1 MAAWGGFKS
10 RGRLPGGH
18 VNGAEGQTLRA
29 FLAPR
34 YWPLLAGLGLL
45 RGLSWLPYPLLTG
58 LGWGAGRLMQAL
70 LHRRRHAAEV
80 NLALCFPELDESAR
94 RRLLR
99 EHFTSLGIGVFDYAL
114 AMWASDRR
122 VQRLVQLEG
131 LENLLKPV
139 REGRGVILLSGHL
152 PAIELT
158 GRALA
163 LQVPDMAAI
172 YRPHKNPLIHELMR
186 RGRSRSVR
194 RQIPKRD
201 MRQML
206 RLLKQGGVPV
216 WYASDQSF
224 RGKGAILVPFFGVPA
239 MTNPALSQLARIGDT
254 VVVPYLTRRL
264 PRARGYVARILPP
277 LEDFPSGDPAADA
290 LRVHRLLE
298 EHIREAPAQ
307 YYWIHRR
314 FKDRPA
320 ELGNPYEQ

>member
-1 MAAWGGFKS
+1 M
-10 RGRLPGGH
+10 
-18 VNGAEGQTLRA
+18 RA
-29 FLAPR
+29 
-34 YWPLLAGLGLL
+34 
-45 RGLSWLPYPLLTG
+45 
-58 LGWGAGRLMQAL
+58 
-70 LHRRRHAAEV
+70 
-80 NLALCFPELDESAR
+80 
-94 RRLLR
+94 
-99 EHFTSLGIGVFDYAL
+99 HFTSLGIGIFDYAL

-122 VQRLVQLEG
+122 VRRLVQLEG
-131 LENLLKPV
+131 LENLLKPL
-139 REGRGVILLSGHL
+139 RAGRGVILLSGHL

-163 LQVPDMAAI
+163 LHVPDMAAI

-201 MRQML
+201 IRQML

-224 RGKGAILVPFFGVPA
+224 RGKGALLVPFFGVPA

-254 VVVPYLTRRL
+254 VVLPYLTRRL
-264 PRARGYVARILPP
+264 PRARGYLARILPP
-277 LEDFPSGDPAADA
+277 LEDFPSADPAADA

-298 EHIREAPAQ
+298 AHIREAPAQ

-314 FKDRPA
+314 FKDRPP
-320 ELGNPYEQ
+320 ELGNPYAQ